1 MLGGG
6 RKVPVLSKGYATI
19 SLFAFAAFA
28 LPTVVFGQEM
38 PAETPLLPTEAPTG
52 WFGVRISDE
61 AILNESG
68 AAFFD
73 KYPVVSNV
81 DSNSPASKA
90 GVRPGDVLLTFNS
103 HDMRGGSL
111 QLSKWLKPGAPFELR
126 LRRNGAVR
134 VVHGILGRRPEGWE
148 QTMVVQVS
156 PVEQMMRRTEVPAS
170 ETGFPQAGL
179 VRLRTGASSPPRL
192 PSVLVPALGLGRG
205 IYPFAGAEFTALNND
220 LCDVLGVGPG
230 GVFVT
235 NVVEGSVARDAG
247 LRAGDVVVMADNIRI
262 ENPIDLVR
270 AIRSADDRSIRLQ
283 VIHKRK
289 PGTVILKW

>member
-1 MLGGG
+1 MMVGG
-6 RKVPVLSKGYATI
+6 RKVLVLRKGYATI
-19 SLFAFAAFA
+19 SLFAAFT
-28 LPTVVFGQEM
+28 LPAVVMGQETV
-38 PAETPLLPTEAPTG
+38 PEPPLLPVEAPTG

-81 DSNSPASKA
+81 DASSPAAKA

-111 QLSKWLKPGAPFELR
+111 QLSNWLKPGAPFELR

-148 QTMVVQVS
+148 QLMVVQVS
-156 PVEQMMRRTEVPAS
+156 PAEQMFRRRSVEGAAP
-170 ETGFPQAGL
+170 EGGFQQSGL
-179 VRLRTGASSPPRL
+179 RLRTGGAAPARL

-220 LCDVLGVGPG
+220 LCDVLGVSPG

-235 NVVEGSVARDAG
+235 NVVEGSLARDAG
-247 LRAGDVVVMADNIRI
+247 LRAGDVVVMADNIKI

-270 AIRSADDRSIRLQ
+270 AIRSAEDRSIRLQ

-289 PGTVILKW
+289 PQTIVLRW